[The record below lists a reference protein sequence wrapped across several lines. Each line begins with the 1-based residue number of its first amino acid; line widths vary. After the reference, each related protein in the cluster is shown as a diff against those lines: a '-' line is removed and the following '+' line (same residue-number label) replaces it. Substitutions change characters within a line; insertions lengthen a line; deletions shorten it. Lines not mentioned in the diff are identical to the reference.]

1 MRKKNPKVDIY
12 GYFLKIVSIAR
23 IIVVHGSNWFC
34 SLQESGKWSRNFIVE
49 EGNMF
54 QKEKSKRLLLEFFRY
69 LLVGGSAFLVDFG
82 TLVLCKEV
90 LLPDFPLKLY
100 TATAIGFIAGLIFNY
115 ILSITF
121 VFEIAKK
128 SRVGHSFLDF
138 VVFTAI
144 GVIGLGLTELGMALG
159 VDWLKINYML
169 VKIMVTAIVLLW
181 NYLGRKL
188 FIFKQPQKESVESH
202 GE

>member
-1 MRKKNPKVDIY
+1 
-12 GYFLKIVSIAR
+12 
-23 IIVVHGSNWFC
+23 
-34 SLQESGKWSRNFIVE
+34 
-49 EGNMF
+49 MF
-54 QKEKSKRLLLEFFRY
+54 QKGKNENVLLEFFRY

-82 TLVLCKEV
+82 TLVFCKEV
-90 LLPDFPLKLY
+90 LLPEFPLKLY

-121 VFEIAKK
+121 VFEVAKN
-128 SRVGHSFLDF
+128 SRVGRSFLDF
-138 VVFTAI
+138 VVFTVI
-144 GVIGLGLTELGMALG
+144 GVIGLGLTELGMYLG

-169 VKIMVTAIVLLW
+169 VKIIVTVIVLLW

-188 FIFKQPQKESVESH
+188 LIFKQPQKESVESH